1 MKQIQRLTRFILI
14 ATMGMFTSIHAQNN
28 KNTSKNEFNPIT
40 TGVMSLGINPDA
52 RGGGMGDLGVAT
64 DPDVNSQYWNPA
76 KYAFAY
82 SNAGVALSDTPWL
95 RKLVNDINLA
105 YLAGYWKFG
114 SRDLQALSASLRYF
128 SLGAINITD
137 EGGNT
142 INSINPYEMAVDLGY
157 SRKLSQSFSMG
168 VVFRFIYSD

>member
-1 MKQIQRLTRFILI
+1 MSLIARLEVKKMKQIQRLTIFILI

-76 KYAFAY
+76 
-82 SNAGVALSDTPWL
+82 
-95 RKLVNDINLA
+95 I
-105 YLAGYWKFG
+105 
-114 SRDLQALSASLRYF
+114 
-128 SLGAINITD
+128 
-137 EGGNT
+137 
-142 INSINPYEMAVDLGY
+142 
-157 SRKLSQSFSMG
+157 
-168 VVFRFIYSD
+168 